1 MMEGVKDRGVV
12 RGPVGRLLSDVERN
26 IEHLRSEFDGCE
38 EKHRCE
44 RGIKS

>member
-1 MMEGVKDRGVV
+1 MGGFGDQRVV
-12 RGPVGRLLSDVERN
+12 RGPMGCLLSDVERN